1 MRILSEHEQ
10 QPKSTNRLRQRLV
23 GGLVV
28 LALAVLLLPL
38 WLDNG
43 GLKTPGVQPV
53 PKAPS
58 ITQPA
63 EITIPTPPTAE
74 QQILENPPAS
84 TVPATEP
91 KPTDEMV
98 SSDETQL
105 ASGSVSSS
113 ESTAPSSTT
122 QTPAPSVQ
130 SESVKKP
137 APVAPAAPATPVAKT
152 PAPSTEKADDTK
164 PIQVTSPAPVS
175 DNQLWVVQLGSF
187 SDELNAKGLAR
198 SVSEA
203 GFKVEITPLFA
214 KKGTVWRVR
223 VGPYTNREMAMK
235 ATTKLREKLGR
246 DGLVMP
252 K

>member
-1 MRILSEHEQ
+1 MRILSEYEQ
-10 QPKSTNRLRQRLV
+10 QPKSTNRPISRVRQRLV

-43 GLKTPGVQPV
+43 GLKTPTVQPV
-53 PKAPS
+53 PKAPT
-58 ITQPA
+58 IAQP
-63 EITIPTPPTAE
+63 EQITIPAPPPAQ

-84 TVPATEP
+84 SVPDVEP
-91 KPTDEMV
+91 KPTDTNT
-98 SSDETQL
+98 SGETQP
-105 ASGSVSSS
+105 ANV
-113 ESTAPSSTT
+113 
-122 QTPAPSVQ
+122 PAPSVQ
-130 SESVKKP
+130 NEPVKKPTPVAPAPAAPVTKTPAPNTEKTEAPKP
-137 APVAPAAPATPVAKT
+137 APV
-152 PAPSTEKADDTK
+152 S
-164 PIQVTSPAPVS
+164 S
-175 DNQLWVVQLGSF
+175 NQLWIIQLGSF

-223 VGPYTNREMAMK
+223 VGPYASRDMAVK
-235 ATTKLREKLGR
+235 ATTQLREKLGR